1 MIKPAK
7 PLQVKRKYYLYIFLC
22 LLSVGSCMEKE
33 LVPVTDEEQIVR
45 VLADLHVSEAAAQQF
60 DVTLRDSFREVY
72 YDQIFK
78 IHQIEKEV
86 FEKDLDLLKQN
97 PSQLSTVYDKVIKLL
112 EKDKQQKEREKE

>member
-1 MIKPAK
+1 MDKLVHFCNLFKLKRPMIKPAK

-78 IHQIEKEV
+78 IHQIEKE
-86 FEKDLDLLKQN
+86 E
-97 PSQLSTVYDKVIKLL
+97 
-112 EKDKQQKEREKE
+112 